1 MKYFEEVLKPTQ
13 AELFKLL
20 AKKFTGKAMGIEN
33 SFILVKGE
41 VPIMLVAHLDTV
53 HEEPVKTIC
62 ASEDYNILMSPQGIG
77 GDDRCGVMALLKAY
91 ELSEKKPYLL
101 FTCYEEIG
109 GVGAEAFAVEY
120 VSGKLPDEL
129 DELKLIIE
137 IDRKGKR
144 DAVYYDCHNAEFENY
159 ITSKGFK
166 TAFGSFSDISVI
178 APELGVAA
186 VNLSSGYYNP
196 HTLHE
201 YINLKYLSQTISKV
215 VEIIAE
221 IDDLPKFEYVE
232 DKHNRHTIKNIF
244 KDTGYDFYDVNYGYD
259 ILDDWNEK

>member
-1 MKYFEEVLKPTQ
+1 
-13 AELFKLL
+13 
-20 AKKFTGKAMGIEN
+20 
-33 SFILVKGE
+33 
-41 VPIMLVAHLDTV
+41 MLVAHLDTV
-53 HEEPVKTIC
+53 HEDPVKTIC

-91 ELSEKKPYLL
+91 ELSEKKPFLL
-101 FTCYEEIG
+101 FTCNEEIG
-109 GVGAEAFAVEY
+109 GVGAEMFAVEY
-120 VSGKLPDEL
+120 VAGKLPDEL

-137 IDRKGKR
+137 IDRKGKK
-144 DAVYYDCHNAEFENY
+144 DAVYYDCTNAELENY

-201 YINLKYLSQTISKV
+201 YINLKHLSRTIAKV
-215 VEIIAE
+215 VEIIGE
-221 IDDLPKFEYVE
+221 IDNLPKFEYVE
-232 DKHNRHTIKNIF
+232 GKHSRHIIKNVF
-244 KDTGYDFYDVNYGYD
+244 KDIEFDDYYGNNYSYD
-259 ILDDWNEK
+259 IPDDWNEK